1 MLEGEGGIVVAVE
14 EGEASKDDLV
24 FLMVEWMIVEFV
36 R

>member
-14 EGEASKDDLV
+14 EGEVSKDDLI